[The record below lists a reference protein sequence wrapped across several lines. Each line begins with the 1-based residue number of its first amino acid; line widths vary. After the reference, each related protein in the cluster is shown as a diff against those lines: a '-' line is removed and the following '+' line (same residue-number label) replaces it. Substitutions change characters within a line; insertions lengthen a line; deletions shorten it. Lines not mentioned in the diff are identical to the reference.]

1 MNKKNTVFKKRM
13 IYFFMYGLTGLLLGY
28 FAPALVGVVNGL
40 ELSLSTARNT
50 LLLLTNL
57 AFVLAFLMGIIF
69 FQLARKVEKD
79 YNEADMDDD
88 QSVNQL
94 YTRLYRNMEYAVVI
108 GNIEGVLAIF
118 NVMLGSQLLFQTNG
132 AELSLS
138 MYGFLEL
145 ILLSIFQTRLFKMIE
160 RIRQFKLSVFSTV
173 SEIKAYVNSY
183 DEGERQTNFEQSF
196 MTLFNLNQKVLPILY
211 VVVFAVSVISQSQQL
226 MAYLVVAFIH
236 IYINLSQYRM
246 VREYFK

>member
-13 IYFFMYGLTGLLLGY
+13 IYFAMYGVTGLLLGY
-28 FAPALVGVVNGL
+28 LAPALVGVVNGM

-50 LLLLTNL
+50 LLLVTNL
-57 AFVLAFLMGIIF
+57 AFTLTFLMGIVF
-69 FQLARKVEKD
+69 YQRARKAEKA

-88 QSVNQL
+88 QSVAQL

-118 NVMLGSQLLFQTNG
+118 NLMLGSQLLFQSTG
-132 AELSLS
+132 AELSLP

-145 ILLSIFQTRLFKMIE
+145 ILLSIFQTRLFKLIE
-160 RIRQFKLSVFSTV
+160 RVRQYKLSVFSTA

-183 DEGERQTNFEQSF
+183 DEGERQVNFEQSF
-196 MTLFNLNQKVLPILY
+196 VTLFNLNQKVLPILY
-211 VVVFAVSVISQSQQL
+211 VAVFAVSVISQSQQL
-226 MAYLVVAFIH
+226 MAYLVVAFVH
-236 IYINLSQYRM
+236 IYINLSQCRM
-246 VREYFK
+246 VKEYFK